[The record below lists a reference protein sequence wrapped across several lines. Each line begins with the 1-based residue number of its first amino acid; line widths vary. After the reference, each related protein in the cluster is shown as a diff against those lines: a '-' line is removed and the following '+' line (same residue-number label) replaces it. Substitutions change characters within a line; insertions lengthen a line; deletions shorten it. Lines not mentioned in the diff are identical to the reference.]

1 MDNYLSTFGI
11 MKTKKAAGV
20 LGRMLA
26 NIDELSLAKTRN
38 RMLIAAKIADA
49 MHSKKMNQKQLAQK
63 MGKTESEISEWLSG
77 DRNFTMDTLTEIGHV
92 LGISL
97 FDTESTQYSYSTKVE
112 RTARIIPIGFSQQK
126 KYTEKSFQFT
136 HEYCNYKR
144 NGAY

>member
-1 MDNYLSTFGI
+1 
-11 MKTKKAAGV
+11 MKTNKAAGV

-49 MHSKKMNQKQLAQK
+49 MRYNNLNQKQFAQK

-112 RTARIIPIGFSQQK
+112 KTARIIPIGFSQQK
-126 KYTEKSFQFT
+126 KYAEKST
-136 HEYCNYKR
+136 LIGNRYCIYKR
-144 NGAY
+144 NEA

>member
-1 MDNYLSTFGI
+1 

-49 MHSKKMNQKQLAQK
+49 MHNNKMNQKQFALK
-63 MGKTESEISEWLSG
+63 MGKTESEVSEWLSG
-77 DRNFTMDTLTEIGHV
+77 DRNFTVDTLTEISHV

-112 RTARIIPIGFSQQK
+112 KTAQIIPIGFSQRK
-126 KYTEKSFQFT
+126 KYTEKSILIING
-136 HEYCNYKR
+136 YSKYKR
-144 NGAY
+144 DEAY

>member
-1 MDNYLSTFGI
+1 

-49 MHSKKMNQKQLAQK
+49 MHNNKMNQKQFALK

-77 DRNFTMDTLTEIGHV
+77 DRNFTVDTLTEIGHV

-112 RTARIIPIGFSQQK
+112 RTARIVNDK
-126 KYTEKSFQFT
+126 
-136 HEYCNYKR
+136 
-144 NGAY
+144 